1 MIVREVIFL
10 YTAIDVTMRNT
21 VVVWK
26 KKQRD
31 LKKIYRTIV
40 AQEYQ
45 SIIAYTSVENFVSSL
60 ISSRKFHNLIE

>member
-45 SIIAYTSVENFVSSL
+45 SIIAYTSVENVVSL
-60 ISSRKFHNLIE
+60 